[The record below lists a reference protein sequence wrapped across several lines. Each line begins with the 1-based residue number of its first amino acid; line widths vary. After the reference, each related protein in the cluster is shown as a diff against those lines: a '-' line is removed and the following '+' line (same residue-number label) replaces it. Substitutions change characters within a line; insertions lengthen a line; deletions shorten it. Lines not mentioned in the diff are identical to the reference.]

1 LYREAEQGEKH
12 KMDEWVTLTIE
23 DLSECALLYV
33 QVFNSAPW
41 NDQWTVEKAHKRLLD
56 IHDSPGFVGLKF
68 MMEGQIKGAVLGN
81 REQWFKGMHYNLRE
95 MLVSNELQGS
105 GFGTQLI
112 HALEKELKGLDV
124 GSIYLFTSKE
134 NGTER
139 FYLKNG
145 FSEYGF
151 MVMMGKGVDQDN

>member
-1 LYREAEQGEKH
+1 
-12 KMDEWVTLTIE
+12 M
-23 DLSECALLYV
+23 
-33 QVFNSAPW
+33 
-41 NDQWTVEKAHKRLLD
+41 
-56 IHDSPGFVGLKF
+56 HD
-68 MMEGQIKGAVLGN
+68 
-81 REQWFKGMHYNLRE
+81 NLRE

-105 GFGTQLI
+105 GIGTLPI

-124 GSIYLFTSKE
+124 GSISLFTSKE

-151 MVMMGKGVDQDN
+151 MVMMGKGVEGSADWL